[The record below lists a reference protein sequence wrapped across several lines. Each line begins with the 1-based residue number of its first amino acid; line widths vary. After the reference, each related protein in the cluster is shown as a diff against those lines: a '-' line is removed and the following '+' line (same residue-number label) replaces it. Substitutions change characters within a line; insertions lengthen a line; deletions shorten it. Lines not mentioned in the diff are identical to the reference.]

1 MCYRIARVLVKLI
14 QFPFFPFSIV
24 QDLYAEDEKP
34 LGGWVRE
41 RERERERERKRVR
54 ACATAKMLNYSRGV
68 PHTNNNNNG
77 NTLQQTFAN
86 KI

>member
-41 RERERERERKRVR
+41 RERERDREREREKESESV
-54 ACATAKMLNYSRGV
+54 CNS
-68 PHTNNNNNG
+68 
-77 NTLQQTFAN
+77 
-86 KI
+86 